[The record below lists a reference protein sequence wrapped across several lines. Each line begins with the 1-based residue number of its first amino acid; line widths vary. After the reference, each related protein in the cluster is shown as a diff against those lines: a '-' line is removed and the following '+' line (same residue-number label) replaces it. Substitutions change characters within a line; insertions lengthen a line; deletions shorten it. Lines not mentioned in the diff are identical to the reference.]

1 MTLVTET
8 QRLQLHR
15 FDANDAAFVLQLVNE
30 PSWLEFIGDKGVRT
44 LDDARAYIANGPVAM
59 YASHGHGLYR
69 VELKSTGEVIG
80 MCGLI
85 KRDTLPDVDIGYA
98 FLPAHW
104 GKGYAEEATRATL
117 AHARDALDMPRVVAI
132 VTPTNAPSIRLLEK
146 IGLRYERDFEARPG
160 DIISLFAIDFSEAR
174 P

>member
-1 MTLVTET
+1 MTLVAET
-8 QRLQLHR
+8 QRLQLR
-15 FDANDAAFVLQLVNE
+15 QLDAADAAFILQLVNE

-69 VELKSTGEVIG
+69 VDLKSGGEAIG
-80 MCGLI
+80 LCGLI
-85 KRDTLPDVDIGYA
+85 KRDTLADVDIGYA

-117 AHARDALDMPRVVAI
+117 AHAREALGVARVVAI
-132 VTPTNAPSIRLLEK
+132 VTPTNARSIRLLKK

-160 DIISLFAIDFSEAR
+160 DVTSLFAIDF
-174 P
+174 